1 MATKKPWRTV
11 LTGTSTGRFTR
22 EQIRDAMD
30 SVSGA
35 SKSDGSARGKP
46 AGGGAKGQ
54 HASSIARKASPN
66 PGAAASDN
74 EKPAKARNGTSG

>member
-30 SVSGA
+30 SVSSKSKAGADGGA
-35 SKSDGSARGKP
+35 S
-46 AGGGAKGQ
+46 AKGKGS
-54 HASSIARKASPN
+54 SSIVREGAPN
-66 PGAAASDN
+66 SAGAAASEK
-74 EKPAKARNGTSG
+74 EKPAKPRNDTPD

>member
-30 SVSGA
+30 SVASRSKAGRAQSRADGGA
-35 SKSDGSARGKP
+35 SK
-46 AGGGAKGQ
+46 GA
-54 HASSIARKASPN
+54 
-66 PGAAASDN
+66 GAAAADN
-74 EKPAKARNGTSG
+74 EKPAKARNGTPD